1 MFCPTEGSV
10 LWGPC
15 SHATQSLGIILESVA
30 YPPMRLMNSLAGMGG
45 GADPGTRLDSRPASL
60 GRPCRPINQYGPGWP
75 EWRFRAIATCGPIGG
90 ACGWAR
96 APVLVHYVCAG
107 VSHVSAA
114 VRVPLSALS
123 LCWDTIIIHMC
134 E

>member
-45 GADPGTRLDSRPASL
+45 GADPTRA
-60 GRPCRPINQYGPGWP
+60 
-75 EWRFRAIATCGPIGG
+75 
-90 ACGWAR
+90 
-96 APVLVHYVCAG
+96 LVSTLVPLRSG
-107 VSHVSAA
+107 
-114 VRVPLSALS
+114 VRVDRSINMGQGGPSGGSVPS
-123 LCWDTIIIHMC
+123 LPAGP
-134 E
+134 